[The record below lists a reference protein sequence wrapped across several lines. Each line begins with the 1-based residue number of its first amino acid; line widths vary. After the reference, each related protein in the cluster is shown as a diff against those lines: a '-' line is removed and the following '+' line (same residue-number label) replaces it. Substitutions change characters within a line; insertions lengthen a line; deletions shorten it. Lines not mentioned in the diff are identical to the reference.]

1 MGASLLLFSWLPT
14 SPKGIINELQLKAPC
29 CLWNGPW
36 QTNYMST
43 PRLHTFVSSPFPPRS
58 VWWNIHLPTERY
70 FLHLSNCFKKD
81 RLKLISHRHFSG
93 GVPSFSQWVT
103 YGVGAMEFIPAHLS
117 WLSLQCEPSSNMH
130 PALRAYRSAHP
141 GHDTLGA
148 RLSIHFPGIQYGLFS
163 AAEGSCCIREVTY
176 LSSPSP
182 CLRLLWFF
190 SIRGSFDCVP
200 SFFSVCQPPWD
211 LLCLSHSDSEP
222 HKECWSDLSE
232 QL

>member
-43 PRLHTFVSSPFPPRS
+43 PQLHTFVSSPFPPRS

-117 WLSLQCEPSSNMH
+117 WLSLCSASPLPTCTLPCVLTDQHTQATTHLEPGFLFTFPESSTGFS
-130 PALRAYRSAHP
+130 LRQKAVAAFGRS
-141 GHDTLGA
+141 L
-148 RLSIHFPGIQYGLFS
+148 I
-163 AAEGSCCIREVTY
+163 
-176 LSSPSP
+176 
-182 CLRLLWFF
+182 
-190 SIRGSFDCVP
+190 
-200 SFFSVCQPPWD
+200 
-211 LLCLSHSDSEP
+211 
-222 HKECWSDLSE
+222 
-232 QL
+232 